1 MFTVFIVIIAI
12 IAVLLILLVLVQN
25 SKGGGLAGE
34 FGGSGATQ
42 MFGVKRTTDLL
53 EQITWGLAGAMA
65 TLALVS
71 NLFIGTP
78 SADAGINSVNVEKA
92 NSRSLPAAPAPSTT
106 PAPAQQQ
113 PAPAQQQPA
122 PAQK

>member
-12 IAVLLILLVLVQN
+12 IAVLLVLIVLVQN
-25 SKGGGLAGE
+25 AKGGGLAGE

-65 TLALVS
+65 LLALVS

-78 SADAGINSVNVEKA
+78 QASSGINSVNVEKA
-92 NSRSLPAAPAPSTT
+92 NSRSLPAAPAPTTPAPSTT

-113 PAPAQQQPA
+113 PA
-122 PAQK
+122 QK

>member
-1 MFTVFIVIIAI
+1 MFTVFIVLIAI
-12 IAVLLILLVLVQN
+12 IAVLLVLIVLVQN

-34 FGGSGATQ
+34 FGGSGASQ

-65 TLALVS
+65 LLALVS

-78 SADAGINSVNVEKA
+78 QTNSGINSVNVDKA
-92 NSRSLPAAPAPSTT
+92 NTRSLPAAPAPTTPSTT
-106 PAPAQQQ
+106 PAPAQ
-113 PAPAQQQPA
+113 PA

>member
-12 IAVLLILLVLVQN
+12 IAVLLILIVLVQN
-25 SKGGGLAGE
+25 SKGGGLTGE
-34 FGGSGATQ
+34 LGGMGATQ

-53 EQITWGLAGAMA
+53 EQITWGLVGA
-65 TLALVS
+65 LAILCLVS

-78 SADAGINSVNVEKA
+78 QDNAGINSVNVDKA
-92 NSRSLPAAPAPSTT
+92 NQRSVPAVPAAPAPSTT

-113 PAPAQQQPA
+113 PAPAQ
-122 PAQK
+122 K